1 MLRKILKI
9 VLDVAVSAI
18 VFLILAILI
27 DWVASKIFGTTTNAD
42 GVTHVNLN
50 GGVLLAITTVLTIA
64 FAIWFY
70 KLLTN
75 YKINKVKG

>member
-27 DWVASKIFGTTTNAD
+27 DWIASKIFGTTTNAD

>member
-9 VLDVAVSAI
+9 ILDVAVSAV

-27 DWVASKIFGTTTNAD
+27 DWVASKIFGTTTNTD

-75 YKINKVKG
+75 YKINKVKE

>member
-1 MLRKILKI
+1 MLRKILKV

-27 DWVASKIFGTTTNAD
+27 DWIASKIFGTTTNAD

-75 YKINKVKG
+75 YKINKVKE

>member
-1 MLRKILKI
+1 MLKKILKI
-9 VLDVAVSAI
+9 VLDLVVSAI

-27 DWVASKIFGTTTNAD
+27 DWIASKIFGTTTNAD

-50 GGVLLAITTVLTIA
+50 GGVLLAITFALTA
-64 FAIWFY
+64 VFAVWFY

-75 YKINKVKG
+75 YKINKVKE

>member
-27 DWVASKIFGTTTNAD
+27 DWIASKIFGTTTNAE

>member
-9 VLDVAVSAI
+9 LLDIIVSFI
-18 VFLILAILI
+18 VFLILAMLI
-27 DWVASKIFGTTTNAD
+27 DWIASKIFGTTTNAD

-50 GGVLLAITTVLTIA
+50 GGILLAITTILTIA

-75 YKINKVKG
+75 YKINKVKE

>member
-9 VLDVAVSAI
+9 VLDVVVSAI

-27 DWVASKIFGTTTNAD
+27 DWIASKIFGTTTSAD

-75 YKINKVKG
+75 YKINRVKE